1 VERRQGQQSESGL
14 GCPICANNNT
24 IGAGQS
30 NYVLCSLFVVLSVL
44 LVSNRNV
51 RNGSCEAHDADE
63 QGKETARLVEDEILD
78 EKKLE
83 SLLYPDGR

>member
-1 VERRQGQQSESGL
+1 
-14 GCPICANNNT
+14 
-24 IGAGQS
+24 
-30 NYVLCSLFVVLSVL
+30 
-44 LVSNRNV
+44 V